1 MEQPIYLLVALT
13 VGLFAG
19 AGIIWLVQR
28 AFTTR
33 LTERLF
39 SSEKDLQ
46 KLLAEHDSLTLL
58 QIQLSKEKQELSIEF
73 AELKKTLELE
83 RTQTKERLE
92 FREDTQKQLSNQFKI
107 LAGEILEEKS
117 KKFTDQNEIN
127 LKQVLEPLKVKIS
140 EFQGQV
146 QEVYSQEGK
155 DRSALSE
162 QVKQLMALNNQ
173 LSGDAHNLTQ
183 ALTGQSKAQGDLGEF
198 ILQRALEV
206 AGLRKGHEF
215 NVQVSHTREDG
226 TKAQPDVVINLP
238 ENRHIIIDAKMS
250 LTAYAKHTKSDNE
263 IESSAA
269 LKKHLQSV
277 HSHIKELSEKNYQQL
292 YGLQSLD
299 FVLMFIPIESAFTLA
314 NSNDDDLWLKS
325 FKQNILLASPSTLLY
340 VLRIVDNLWR
350 LENQSQNAAK
360 ISERGA
366 LLLDKLAGF
375 TNDLT
380 AIGDRLQQAQ
390 NSYDDAYNKLTAG
403 KGNLIKQAKQLVKL
417 GVKPTK
423 PLTLNSTE
431 DPILDDPSNADQKI
445 APAKKK

>member
-1 MEQPIYLLVALT
+1 MEQPIYLLFALI

-19 AGIIWLVQR
+19 AGVIWLVQR
-28 AFTTR
+28 ALIIR
-33 LTERLF
+33 LTEQLS

-46 KLLAEHDSLTLL
+46 KLLAEHDSLTL
-58 QIQLSKEKQELSIEF
+58 IHNQLSKEKQDLRIEI

-83 RTQTKERLE
+83 RTQTKERFE
-92 FREDTQKQLSNQFKI
+92 FREDDQKQLTNQFKI

-117 KKFTDQNEIN
+117 KRFTDQNEIN

-183 ALTGQSKAQGDLGEF
+183 ALTGQSKVQGDLGEF

-250 LTAYAKHTKSDNE
+250 LTAYAKHAESDNE

-277 HSHIKELSEKNYQQL
+277 HSHIKELSEKNYQKL

-314 NSNDDDLWLKS
+314 NSNDDDL
-325 FKQNILLASPSTLLY
+325 
-340 VLRIVDNLWR
+340 
-350 LENQSQNAAK
+350 
-360 ISERGA
+360 
-366 LLLDKLAGF
+366 
-375 TNDLT
+375 
-380 AIGDRLQQAQ
+380 
-390 NSYDDAYNKLTAG
+390 
-403 KGNLIKQAKQLVKL
+403 
-417 GVKPTK
+417 
-423 PLTLNSTE
+423 
-431 DPILDDPSNADQKI
+431 
-445 APAKKK
+445 